1 MRGLYIYIYVLLYV
15 IYETNSNT
23 FQYCLGQARR
33 AWLAVEFSQETT
45 GCWSCH
51 CERSPSRLELP
62 AQGFIGSGDV
72 QAVML
77 SVKSQTKTK
86 L

>member
-1 MRGLYIYIYVLLYV
+1 MFIYILYMDV
-15 IYETNSNT
+15 AGIIYETNSST
-23 FQYCLGQARR
+23 LQYCLGQARR

-62 AQGFIGSGDV
+62 AQGFIGSGNG

-77 SVKSQTKTK
+77 SVQSEAKTK